1 MRKSTVVIL
10 NQLNIKN
17 NKIDKDNLEKNHN
30 EKNHMWEHCS
40 NPHYFKEK
48 NYKTKFSTNS
58 MKKIKST
65 DNSGKKIK

>member
-1 MRKSTVVIL
+1 MRKSIIIIL

-17 NKIDKDNLEKNHN
+17 NKIDKDNF
-30 EKNHMWEHCS
+30 EKNHMWKHCS

-58 MKKIKST
+58 MKKKIERQFWEKNKIKS
-65 DNSGKKIK
+65 